1 MLGGTQGDPIS
12 LNEQVLLESARM
24 GSDWHLNYSR
34 CRNLARDEVL
44 EVNCLRHGRTFY
56 LVLYSRNQKVGVQST
71 EMALTYPDTIR
82 LFYPHLGGHLSA
94 SCSFDKREPR
104 LRRTQAK
111 PSDTEENAKD
121 LWIVQPA
128 AGNPP
133 DRAVQWCITP
143 ILLRHLGSKKY
154 LAVKE
159 HDLVASGLLLRGE
172 DKHHSKKV
180 RKEEVSIRAELVNIP
195 GPLCQFFLEPTGVV
209 EAQAYSRGILD
220 LTFSSSRFSRD
231 SFVIQNMEGTNFL
244 KDCEVVN
251 EHRFALHRQI
261 VPRCQEFDD
270 DMIFFLTN
278 SRHWRQDASASVLPD
293 PLTEP
298 WLALPARQHVSHQMK
313 YIDASFKLFHEL
325 ELLVIGDVRWG
336 RRAAKMES
344 KMHAR
349 EALASSVDSLAE
361 VEAWE
366 EVMKGMVATMKTRC
380 LKLLVR
386 LWLCTFLG
394 IRKIESYFHKR
405 RPQCFEVAV
414 IGYLEP
420 ASDRS
425 ERQDLLN
432 TLNGFGLGASDV
444 FVKLVS
450 NNEELART
458 MPFFWVW
465 RGIFSDLSS

>member
-1 MLGGTQGDPIS
+1 
-12 LNEQVLLESARM
+12 
-24 GSDWHLNYSR
+24 
-34 CRNLARDEVL
+34 
-44 EVNCLRHGRTFY
+44 
-56 LVLYSRNQKVGVQST
+56 
-71 EMALTYPDTIR
+71 

-270 DMIFFLTN
+270 VGIAGFICT
-278 SRHWRQDASASVLPD
+278 QC
-293 PLTEP
+293 E
-298 WLALPARQHVSHQMK
+298 HVSHQMK

-405 RPQCFEVAV
+405 
-414 IGYLEP
+414 GWL
-420 ASDRS
+420 
-425 ERQDLLN
+425 
-432 TLNGFGLGASDV
+432 
-444 FVKLVS
+444 
-450 NNEELART
+450 
-458 MPFFWVW
+458 
-465 RGIFSDLSS
+465 